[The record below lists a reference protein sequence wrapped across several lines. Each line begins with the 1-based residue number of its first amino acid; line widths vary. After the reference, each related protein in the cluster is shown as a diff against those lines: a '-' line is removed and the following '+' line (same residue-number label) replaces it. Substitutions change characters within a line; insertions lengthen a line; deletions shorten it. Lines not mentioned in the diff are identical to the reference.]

1 MTSPSSLGRAV
12 RLAAWGYFFLYLNFT
27 VSVNSFSLN
36 LLPVFAGWYLLLR
49 AVDGLKGE
57 LPQLALLEGFA
68 AGLILW
74 SALEWLPWAALGL
87 DFPGLLSPVDL
98 LADMA
103 AMYFHFHLLT
113 QLSLLA
119 LERLGPQGPACSA
132 RLLRG
137 RTWAVLLQTA
147 ALISSRLFLQTA
159 VSSSGGPWDRV
170 LAFLTPASGALS
182 LLLLLAYLVF
192 CLFIMATLFRMSKG
206 FASLPG

>member
-1 MTSPSSLGRAV
+1 MTAPNTLGRAV

-27 VSVNSFSLN
+27 VSFNSFRLN

-74 SALEWLPWAALGL
+74 SALEWLPWEGFGL
-87 DFPGLLSPVDL
+87 EFPGLLSPVDL
-98 LADMA
+98 LAAMA

-119 LERLGPQGPACSA
+119 LDRLGPAGPAYSA
-132 RLLRG
+132 RLLRA
-137 RTWAVLLQTA
+137 RTWSILLQTA
-147 ALISSRLFLQTA
+147 TLISARLFLQSA
-159 VSSSGGPWDRV
+159 LSPGGGPWDR
-170 LAFLTPASGALS
+170 LFALLSPASGVLS
-182 LLLLLAYLVF
+182 VLLLLACLAF
-192 CLFIMATLFRMSKG
+192 CLFIMGTLFRMSKG
-206 FASLPG
+206 LASLPG